1 MIAILFLLGVLA
13 VCVLGAVY
21 GADSRHGDTGRSRPN
36 L

>member
-1 MIAILFLLGVLA
+1 MIAILFLLAVIA

-21 GADSRHGDTGRSRPN
+21 GADSRHVDTGRSRSN